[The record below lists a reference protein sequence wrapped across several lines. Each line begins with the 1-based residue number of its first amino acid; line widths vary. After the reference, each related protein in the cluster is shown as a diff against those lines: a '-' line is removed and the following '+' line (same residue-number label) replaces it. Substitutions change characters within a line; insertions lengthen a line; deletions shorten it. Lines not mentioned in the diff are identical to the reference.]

1 MNPPDP
7 EAKISDGV
15 KRRPRC
21 VYSVFTKRNDYA
33 SNRNADCGVA
43 FAWANI
49 AVPA

>member
-1 MNPPDP
+1 MNAAGP
-7 EAKISDGV
+7 EAKISDV
-15 KRRPRC
+15 AKRRPRC
-21 VYSVFTKRNDYA
+21 VYSVITKRNDYA